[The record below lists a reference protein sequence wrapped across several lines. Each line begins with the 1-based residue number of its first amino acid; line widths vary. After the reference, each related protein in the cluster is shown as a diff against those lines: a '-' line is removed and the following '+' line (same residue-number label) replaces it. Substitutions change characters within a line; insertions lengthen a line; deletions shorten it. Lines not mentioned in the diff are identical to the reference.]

1 MMKFKW
7 LVTAFAVLL
16 WAAVPGV
23 TFAQAT
29 NSGDINGT
37 VTDHTGAA
45 IPGASVTVLNVETGV
60 SKTFLTND
68 SGVYDTSSIVAG
80 TYKITFAK
88 QGFSTL
94 VRPSITLIVGTTKVD
109 GQLSVGSVT
118 QEVVVNTDVPLL
130 KTENGEQSVTL
141 SAETLQA
148 LPEVGQD
155 WTQFMILLPGSAG
168 ATGGAQG
175 ALAAAGSTAPGITV
189 AVNGNL
195 PFSTVLSDGA
205 AQTLTSSPRRPSRSF
220 RSAPPHSLPNTASEG
235 SYTTRSVRGART
247 ASMDR
252 YTSIFRMRT

>member
-1 MMKFKW
+1 MGRDGYVAKLGGPILEANMMKVKW
-7 LVTAFAVLL
+7 LAMALAVLL
-16 WAAVPGV
+16 WAGAAGV
-23 TFAQAT
+23 ILAQST

-37 VTDHTGAA
+37 VTDSSGAA

-68 SGVYDTSSIVAG
+68 SGVYDTSSIIAG

-130 KTENGEQSVTL
+130 KTENGEQGTTL
-141 SAETLQA
+141 SAETLQN

-155 WTQFMILLPGSAG
+155 WTQFAILLPGASG
-168 ATGGAQG
+168 ASGGAQG
-175 ALAAAGSTAPGITV
+175 ALRSGE
-189 AVNGNL
+189 
-195 PFSTVLSDGA
+195 
-205 AQTLTSSPRRPSRSF
+205 RR
-220 RSAPPHSLPNTASEG
+220 
-235 SYTTRSVRGART
+235 V
-247 ASMDR
+247 
-252 YTSIFRMRT
+252 